1 MKKKFLVTG
10 GAGFIGSHLSES
22 LSRNAQVIV
31 IDNLFQG
38 NKLRLNKNIKLVKCD
53 VRDVKMMQKYSKGC
67 SAIFHLAA
75 IIGVDVVSQN
85 KVENMNIEFE
95 GLKNI
100 CESAKRNKVKK
111 IIYASSSGVYGKLN
125 YEKKVREDAII
136 APMSGYAM
144 AKRTGEI
151 YLNNFSKE
159 NKISCA
165 SVRLFNVYGKRQDN
179 RMVIP
184 RFIELAKKN
193 KDIKIYNDGN
203 QTRDFTH
210 INDCVKTFEL
220 LEKKI
225 KGYEVFNSS
234 KGSDTKIIKLAQII
248 TKLFNSKSKIK
259 LIQTPKHLEEFQVQK
274 RCGNSNKIFK
284 YLQFKPSINL
294 TDGLKEVYL

>member
-53 VRDVKMMQKYSKGC
+53 VRNIKMIQKYSKGC

-100 CESAKRNKVKK
+100 CESAKKNKVKK

-125 YEKKVREDAII
+125 YEKKVKEDAII

-144 AKRTGEI
+144 AKRAGEI

-274 RCGNSNKIFK
+274 RCGNSNKIFR

-294 TDGLKEVYL
+294 TDGLKEAYL

>member
-144 AKRTGEI
+144 AKRAGEI

-220 LEKKI
+220 LEKRI

-274 RCGNSNKIFK
+274 RCGNSNKIFR

-294 TDGLKEVYL
+294 TDGLKEAYL

>member
-144 AKRTGEI
+144 AKRAGEI

-274 RCGNSNKIFK
+274 RCGNSNKIFR

-294 TDGLKEVYL
+294 TDGLKEAYL